1 MGRVAEDGG
10 VVGVHADAVAEHL
23 LLVVEVGVGAE
34 VVGEVH
40 LLVHWARAGGTRGGG
55 AGAVR
60 EGRHWVEAGA
70 RGGFG
75 ERDRELLCPLVF
87 MELCVLE
94 GDFDECQ
101 PLDLV

>member
-1 MGRVAEDGG
+1 MEFLRGFSSGGSHLALEVRRVAEDGG

-70 RGGFG
+70 RVGIAEGGFG
-75 ERDRELLCPLVF
+75 KKESCFVR
-87 MELCVLE
+87 
-94 GDFDECQ
+94 
-101 PLDLV
+101 

>member
-1 MGRVAEDGG
+1 MEFLRGFSSGGSHLALEVRRVAEDGG

-70 RGGFG
+70 RVGDCGGGFG
-75 ERDRELLCPLVF
+75 EKESCLVR
-87 MELCVLE
+87 
-94 GDFDECQ
+94 
-101 PLDLV
+101 

>member
-40 LLVHWARAGGTRGGG
+40 LLVHRARAGGARGGG
-55 AGAVR
+55 GGAVG

-70 RGGFG
+70 RGDYGGGFG
-75 ERDRELLCPLVF
+75 EKVAVSARVYGVERF
-87 MELCVLE
+87 K
-94 GDFDECQ
+94 GWFG
-101 PLDLV
+101 